1 MAKYFTVKEMCVS
14 ASYPQLIIIP
24 QPGTAIY
31 NNLNR
36 LMDELDKVRTTYG
49 KPIIVTSGYRPPILN
64 AKVGGSPTSA
74 HKYGLAAD
82 IKSKS
87 TLKDN
92 VKILEAAIKS
102 EIPYDQLIIEY
113 PTFEKGELVS
123 MKWLHVGLRG
133 ANPRKQIMYYDGK
146 GYKTLKVKN
155 NDGKLTFSK

>member
-14 ASYPQLIIIP
+14 ASYPQLVIVP

-31 NNLNR
+31 NNLNF
-36 LMDELDKVRTTYG
+36 LMNDLDKVREIYG

-64 AKVGGSPTSA
+64 AKVGGSPTSS

-92 VKILEAAIKS
+92 VNILISALKS
-102 EIPYDQLIIEY
+102 GIPYDQLIIEY

-123 MKWLHVGLRG
+123 MKWLHVGIRT
-133 ANPRKQIMYYDGK
+133 NPRKQILYYDGK
-146 GYKTLKVKN
+146 SYKTLKVKD

>member
-14 ASYPQLIIIP
+14 ASYPQLVIVP

-31 NNLNR
+31 NNLNF
-36 LMDELDKVRTTYG
+36 LMNDLDNVREIYG

-64 AKVGGSPTSA
+64 AKVGGSPTSS

-92 VKILEAAIKS
+92 VNILIAALKS
-102 EIPYDQLIIEY
+102 GIPYDQLIIEY

-123 MKWLHVGLRG
+123 MKWLHVGIRT
-133 ANPRKQIMYYDGK
+133 NPRKQILYYDGK
-146 GYKTLKVKN
+146 SYKELKVKEE
-155 NDGKLTFSK
+155 DGKLTFKK

>member
-14 ASYPQLIIIP
+14 ASYPQLVIVP

-31 NNLNR
+31 NNLNF
-36 LMDELDKVRTTYG
+36 LMNDLDKVREIYG

-64 AKVGGSPTSA
+64 AKVGGSPTSS

-92 VKILEAAIKS
+92 VNILIAALKS
-102 EIPYDQLIIEY
+102 GIPYDQLIIEY

-123 MKWLHVGLRG
+123 MKWLHVGIRS
-133 ANPRKQIMYYDGK
+133 NPRQQILYYDGK
-146 GYKTLKVKN
+146 SYKTLKVKD